1 MRHQAREFVEL
12 ETERSIAK
20 NDGKKSRISMPL
32 FFHLR
37 REIVLSDRYTIGSYF
52 EERMRDLSR
61 NGP

>member
-1 MRHQAREFVEL
+1 MEL